1 MATMGQIAAA
11 DDPENPVGALERMT
25 VQDGPREGNPL
36 FAPPTVAALL
46 VFFLFALQC
55 MSTIGVMRRET
66 GGWAWPAAA
75 FGYMFA
81 LAWLGALLAR
91 TVVGALT

>member
-1 MATMGQIAAA
+1 
-11 DDPENPVGALERMT
+11 MT
-25 VQDGPREGNPL
+25 VQDGPREGDPL
-36 FAPPTVAALL
+36 FAAPTVAALL